1 MASKRILKKRV
12 KNMVIEVLN
21 DCDYIIVNEGSNADK
36 ADKLI
41 DEAVDFHDNI
51 MGKIGKANS
60 KQEFNE
66 IVEEVKKGG
75 EDFVKKLNALN
86 K

>member
-12 KNMVIEVLN
+12 RNMVFEVLN
-21 DCDYIIVNEGSNADK
+21 DCDYIIMNDGKNADK
-36 ADKLI
+36 ADSLI
-41 DEAVDFHDNI
+41 DEAVDFHDAI
-51 MGKIGKANS
+51 IAKISKANS
-60 KQEFNE
+60 KKEFND
-66 IVEEVKKGG
+66 IVSELKKGG

>member
-1 MASKRILKKRV
+1 MASKRLLKKRV
-12 KNMVIEVLN
+12 RRMVFEILN
-21 DCDYIIVNEGSNADK
+21 DCDYVVVSGGKNADK

-41 DEAVDFHDNI
+41 DEAVDFHDDI
-51 MGKIGKANS
+51 IAKINKATS
-60 KQEFNE
+60 KKEFTE
-66 IVEEVKKGG
+66 ILGQLDKSG

>member
-1 MASKRILKKRV
+1 MASKRLLKKRV
-12 KNMVIEVLN
+12 RRMIFEVLN
-21 DCDYIIVNEGSNADK
+21 DCDYVIVNDGKNADK

-41 DEAVDFHDNI
+41 DEAVDFHDDI
-51 MGKIGKANS
+51 IAKINSANN
-60 KQEFNE
+60 KKEFSS
-66 IVEEVKKGG
+66 ILEELNKGG